1 MNRRDVLRGVAAS
14 PLAALP
20 LSAHGADPHQTWLEE
35 WRATEQAWV
44 DAGEDTPEAD
54 AIWARRSELDA
65 LIATTPATSLA
76 GAAAQLSWVME
87 DAQGQ
92 WGYVG
97 HCNAVGSAK
106 ALLQR
111 FTH

>member
-20 LSAHGADPHQTWLEE
+20 LSARPADPHPAWLDE
-35 WRATEQAWV
+35 WRRTEDAWV
-44 DAGEDTPEAD
+44 AAGEETPEAD
-54 AIWARRSELDA
+54 AVWARRTKLGEL
-65 LIATTPATSLA
+65 LATTPATSLA

-87 DAQGQ
+87 DAPGQ

-97 HCNAVGSAK
+97 HAEAVGSAT

-111 FTH
+111 FTY